1 MKENR
6 GMSTKIVN
14 IKEYS
19 SKEVGLLVQVVLTE
33 LMLIFAIINM
43 ISDAFMPAFYAIVT
57 MIMFTMAYNN
67 VKIYDIYLCNS
78 RFICSYYNT
87 CGVCILM
94 ELKYSILF
102 DYYGELFT
110 DKQKEYFTDYYF
122 NNLTLQEIADNNNV
136 SRNAVHKN
144 IKDILQKL
152 DYYEDKLNLYSNKL
166 KIEKLIENID
176 VDIKKRIEELI

>member
-1 MKENR
+1 M
-6 GMSTKIVN
+6 
-14 IKEYS
+14 
-19 SKEVGLLVQVVLTE
+19 
-33 LMLIFAIINM
+33 
-43 ISDAFMPAFYAIVT
+43 D
-57 MIMFTMAYNN
+57 
-67 VKIYDIYLCNS
+67 
-78 RFICSYYNT
+78 
-87 CGVCILM
+87 
-94 ELKYSILF
+94 LKYSVLF

-152 DYYEDKLNLYSNKL
+152 DYYEEKLNLYSNKQ

-176 VDIKKRIEELI
+176 VDIKLKIEELI